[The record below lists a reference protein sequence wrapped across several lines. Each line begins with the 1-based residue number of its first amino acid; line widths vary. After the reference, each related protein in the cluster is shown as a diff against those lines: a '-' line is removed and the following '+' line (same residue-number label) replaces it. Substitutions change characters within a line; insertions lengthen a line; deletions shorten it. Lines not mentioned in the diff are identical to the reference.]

1 MVIALNASQQATIR
15 AISGISS
22 PASPSGYPVPS
33 KRSWCERT
41 IFPTW
46 PSSPPHPSEHLFAL
60 RRVRLDQGAL
70 LRCQRSRLV
79 DQLLGDADLADVV
92 EQRDELR
99 VPTAPGVD
107 PELLRH
113 GEHEIDDVAAV
124 RPRVGVVGLDDVAQQ
139 ERGPA
144 ICMAQLEGPVDAHLP
159 LAREDPEQA
168 DQGKDEQHRR
178 GRAHRHQRNREADR
192 GERRI
197 ERPDPDHEAQMRSR
211 PQAERNPLACRRAG
225 VVEDELCG
233 QRGDED
239 RPLVPGRIGLSRG
252 HQHERGPD
260 RVPRVPREDGDP
272 PQVMRLPTAGSELA
286 ESKPRRDRERHPGR
300 RQHEEH
306 RHEHEFGR
314 NARSRPH
321 LELDLRGDGVDHE
334 QQEHCP

>member
-1 MVIALNASQQATIR
+1 MPTCRWRAKTPSRPIR
-15 AISGISS
+15 GRTSS
-22 PASPSGYPVPS
+22 
-33 KRSWCERT
+33 T
-41 IFPTW
+41 
-46 PSSPPHPSEHLFAL
+46 
-60 RRVRLDQGAL
+60 
-70 LRCQRSRLV
+70 
-79 DQLLGDADLADVV
+79 DA
-92 EQRDELR
+92 
-99 VPTAPGVD
+99 
-107 PELLRH
+107 
-113 GEHEIDDVAAV
+113 
-124 RPRVGVVGLDDVAQQ
+124 
-139 ERGPA
+139 
-144 ICMAQLEGPVDAHLP
+144 
-159 LAREDPEQA
+159 
-168 DQGKDEQHRR
+168 

-300 RQHEEH
+300 GSTKSIGTSTSSVGTPDPAPTSNSTCE
-306 RHEHEFGR
+306 
-314 NARSRPH
+314 ATA
-321 LELDLRGDGVDHE
+321 
-334 QQEHCP
+334 